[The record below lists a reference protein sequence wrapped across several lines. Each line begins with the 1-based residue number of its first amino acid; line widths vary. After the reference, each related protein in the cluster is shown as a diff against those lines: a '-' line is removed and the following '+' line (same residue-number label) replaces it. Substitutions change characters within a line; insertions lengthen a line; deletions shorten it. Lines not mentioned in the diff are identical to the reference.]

1 MQFFIA
7 ANFLTVYCC
16 NVAQT
21 PRSGEIVM
29 ASGLGIE
36 AGGKGLN
43 VVIGTRRLGAQVN
56 ALVGIGRDAAGDGLV
71 SLLQSEGVGTG
82 HVHRLS
88 DSSGCGFGLIAQD
101 GSNCGAVFAGPNLL
115 LTRTHAELARLSIES
130 ASWVYGQFETA
141 IAAVQA
147 CFDIARQAKVPTMLN
162 PSPWQPIPADLLGL
176 TDVLLVNEVEAA
188 QLLQHE
194 VPAHGSLAQS
204 AALLDAAV
212 QALWLHWP
220 GRWLVITLGERGSLA
235 WQRGE
240 APQLTPAWHVQTVDT
255 LGAGDAFA
263 SGLLFMLG
271 QGKALPEALVFASAC
286 GAIMA
291 STPGVLGAL
300 PTEQAVSHFLASKTA
315 RLKPAS

>member
-16 NVAQT
+16 NVSQT
-21 PRSGEIVM
+21 PRPGEIVL

-36 AGGKGLN
+36 PGGKGLN
-43 VVIGTRRLGAQVN
+43 VAIGTSRLGAQVS

-71 SLLQSEGVGTG
+71 SLLQSEGVGTD
-82 HVHRLS
+82 HVHRLA
-88 DSSGCGFGLIAQD
+88 DTSGCGFGLIAQD

-115 LTRTHAELARLSIES
+115 LSAAHAALARPTIES
-130 ASWVYGQFETA
+130 ADWVYGQFETA
-141 IAAVQA
+141 LPAVQA
-147 CFDIARQAKVPTMLN
+147 CFELARAAGVPTMLN
-162 PSPWQPIPADLLGL
+162 PSPWQPIPAELLGL

-194 VPAHGSLAQS
+194 VPAQASLTQTAS
-204 AALLDAAV
+204 LLDAAV
-212 QALWLHWP
+212 QALWSRWP
-220 GRWLVITLGERGSLA
+220 GRWLVVTLGERGSLA

-240 APQLTPAWHVQTVDT
+240 APVLTPAWRVHAVDT

-263 SGLLFMLG
+263 SGLLFKLG
-271 QGKALPEALVFASAC
+271 QGQALPEALAFASAC

-291 STPGVLGAL
+291 ATPGVLGAL
-300 PTEQAVSHFLASKTA
+300 PTEQTVSTFMASEA
-315 RLKPAS
+315 IGLMPAS